1 MLGVAFMIASSKIL
15 AIGVIL
21 GVLSDPVILGMLALA
36 GTVVTATV
44 TVILALKGTNRKI
57 DELKVNT
64 DGKLSELMR
73 TTSRADLAEGKLA
86 GKAEE
91 KMEALVIAAAMSKP
105 DVSAPVAAPSASAP
119 NIVTTNVPALSLVAK
134 DVTVTK
140 KSI

>member
-1 MLGVAFMIASSKIL
+1 MIVSSKL
-15 AIGVIL
+15 AAVGLALVPVSIL
-21 GVLSDPVILGMLALA
+21 GVISDQVQIAFIA
-36 GTVVTATV
+36 AVVSVVTSIPA
-44 TVILALKGTNRKI
+44 ILLALKTTNKKI
-57 DELKVNT
+57 DELKVST